1 MPDAL
6 QKIRTDL
13 GNDAV
18 ILNTK
23 EIRTG
28 GFLGLFGKRR
38 IEVIAATDANTGGA
52 SVPAG
57 KQQAAIAA
65 AAVLKT
71 VKRAAP
77 SPAGPSPILAGLS
90 QEGEPIITPISPVSP
105 VPAPATP
112 TASAAP
118 PAQELSAAVPPLPAE
133 SAPLVASAT
142 ASSRYAAHSVPSS
155 APPPVSAAPPN
166 NAAKPGED
174 MLMQE
179 IKQMKEM
186 MSRLSEATQ
195 RSIDISLG
203 DDRGMSDTLLQL
215 EARLLE
221 QEMDPTLVREILE
234 QARNDSA
241 DNQIAAESAGD
252 AGEAIDHG
260 NADYAAVRQVLL
272 QRLSSQREKSLS
284 PETKVAHFVGP
295 TGVGKTT
302 TIAKLAAEQ
311 VLKHQR
317 KVGFITSD
325 TYRIAAVEQL
335 KTYATIL
342 NIPLE
347 VVFSPQDLNR
357 AFQKFADRDVIFM
370 DTAGR
375 NFRNEMY
382 VSELN
387 ALLSTHGNAETFLVL
402 SMTMKYR
409 DMKAVTENF
418 LKFGLDKVLFTKMD
432 ETDSYGP
439 IVNLVNHY
447 PLQLSYMANGQSVPD
462 DIAVANE
469 ERIVDLLLEGN
480 GHG

>member
-52 SVPAG
+52 SAATG

-65 AAVLKT
+65 AAALKT

-77 SPAGPSPILAGLS
+77 SPVAPSPILAGLQ
-90 QEGEPIITPISPVSP
+90 QEDEPIITPITPVAPVS
-105 VPAPATP
+105 APM
-112 TASAAP
+112 ASAAP
-118 PAQELSAAVPPLPAE
+118 AAPAAQASPAVSPLPPDPT
-133 SAPLVASAT
+133 PLVVTSTT
-142 ASSRYAAHSVPSS
+142 ASSRYAAQSVPSS
-155 APPPVSAAPPN
+155 AAPPVSAAPPN
-166 NAAKPGED
+166 SAAKSGED

-195 RSIDISLG
+195 RSIDISTG
-203 DDRGMSDTLLQL
+203 GDRGMSDTLLQL

-221 QEMDPTLVREILE
+221 QEVEPALVREILE
-234 QARNDSA
+234 EASNASA
-241 DNQIAAESAGD
+241 DNQEATDSIGDTSDAGD
-252 AGEAIDHG
+252 TR

-387 ALLSTHGNAETFLVL
+387 ALLSNHGNAETFLVL